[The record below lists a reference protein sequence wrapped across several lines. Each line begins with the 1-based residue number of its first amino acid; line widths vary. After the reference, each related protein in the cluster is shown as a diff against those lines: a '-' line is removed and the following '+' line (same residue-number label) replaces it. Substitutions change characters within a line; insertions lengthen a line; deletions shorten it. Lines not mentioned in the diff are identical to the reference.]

1 MEINATLAGG
11 TGEVFDSVSTAR
23 AKIWKETFKHF
34 GNTTDVTSALE
45 GPEGSGAA
53 ISTRHD
59 LKGKRGA
66 IIEFLAASD
75 LGAFGKLGEQALK
88 GNEEKLKFSGTTVTL
103 DFKRH
108 ATALTH
114 SLRKKMAG
122 GHTLESLSSE
132 VLGRHF
138 GQWKQR
144 DAMRKLIDSTGN
156 GGHAVSL
163 PDNIQ
168 FGGTATTINTLY
180 SADSIDLDNVTDL
193 VTQAAW
199 LGVEPARITKGG
211 KSSAEDTHHHILLAD
226 SQQLRPFYKTAAY
239 QTLRSNADVRGDQN
253 SLFNGAF
260 KDIDGTKI
268 LNFRGVYGD
277 QFGPIGS
284 PLTPVMRL
292 GVEIADTSASG
303 TKVLTGGTNAAGTA
317 TDPNW
322 FIDFPGFDDKYTD
335 EDAADTADDATK
347 FYALAVT
354 PAGGFAFFEYTG
366 ALNVG
371 YSLSIP
377 HTQFANGSTVISGS
391 GSTVRHSGDT
401 NAFAGKIVTALPVGT
416 LIFPATLHG
425 VPYAYSLLLGSDALV
440 RGYGEDMKMTDD
452 MEDYGFR
459 KGIGYQAMYGDNV
472 WTDRNSRVRNYIL
485 GAYAYNPIGKNCP
498 AVSAA

>member
-1 MEINATLAGG
+1 MEINATQAEGSG
-11 TGEVFDSVSTAR
+11 NVFADVSTAR

-45 GPEGSGAA
+45 GAEGSGAA
-53 ISTRHD
+53 IATRHD
-59 LKGKRGA
+59 LKGKRGS
-66 IIEFLAASD
+66 IIEFIASSD

-138 GQWKQR
+138 GQWRQR
-144 DAMRKLIDSTGN
+144 DALRKLIDNAGTGA
-156 GGHAVSL
+156 HAASL
-163 PDNIQ
+163 PDHVT
-168 FGGTATTINTLY
+168 FGGDATSINTLV
-180 SADSIDLDNVTDL
+180 SADTFDVDQVTDL

-211 KSSAEDTHHHILLAD
+211 KSSAEDTYHHVLLAD
-226 SQQLRPFYKTAAY
+226 NQQLRPLYKSTAY
-239 QTLRSNADVRGDQN
+239 QTLAREADVRGN
-253 SLFNGAF
+253 SNSVFNGSF

-277 QFGPIGS
+277 QNGPIGS

-292 GVEIADTSASG
+292 GTEIANTGSGAS
-303 TKVLTGGTNAAGTA
+303 TLTGSAATA
-317 TDPNW
+317 VTDPNY
-322 FIDFPGFDDKYTD
+322 FIDFPGFDYQYVD
-335 EDAADTADDATK
+335 EQTAAPDSATY
-347 FYALAVT
+347 YALAVT
-354 PAGGFAFFEYTG
+354 PAGGFAFFKYVGTLNLGYKMIIPSANWATNTPLTG
-366 ALNVG
+366 SSVDGDA
-371 YSLSIP
+371 
-377 HTQFANGSTVISGS
+377 GSFSG
-391 GSTVRHSGDT
+391 
-401 NAFAGKIVTALPVGT
+401 KLVTELPVGT
-416 LIFPATLHG
+416 LIFPANING

-485 GAYAYNPIGKNCP
+485 GAHAYNPIGKNCP
-498 AVSAA
+498 AVT

>member
-1 MEINATLAGG
+1 MDINAT
-11 TGEVFDSVSTAR
+11 DSVSTFGSVATAR

-45 GPEGSGAA
+45 GPEGSGSA

-66 IIEFLAASD
+66 IIEFLASSD
-75 LGAFGKLGEQALK
+75 LGAFGKLGEQTLK
-88 GNEEKLKFSGTTVTL
+88 GNEEKLLFSGTTVTL

-108 ATALTH
+108 ATALTQ

-144 DAMRKLIDSTGN
+144 DALRKLIDGVGN
-156 GGHAVSL
+156 GGHAASL
-163 PDNIQ
+163 PDNIK
-168 FGGTATTINTLY
+168 FGGSASTINTLY
-180 SADSIDLDNVTDL
+180 SADEIGTGDVTDL

-211 KSSAEDTHHHILLAD
+211 KSSAEDTYHHILLAD
-226 SQQLRPFYKTAAY
+226 NQQLRPLYKDPAY
-239 QTLRSNADVRGDQN
+239 QTRMQNADVRGTGN
-253 SLFNGAF
+253 SVFDGSF

-277 QFGPIGS
+277 QYGPIGS

-292 GVEIADTSASG
+292 GTAIANTGSG
-303 TKVLTGGTNAAGTA
+303 TSVLTGSASTPAA

-322 FIDFPGFDDKYTD
+322 FIDFPGFDYKYTD
-335 EDAADTADDATK
+335 EDAADTSDDATK
-347 FYALAVT
+347 YYALAVT

-366 ALNVG
+366 AGNLG
-371 YSLSIP
+371 YKIEVAAAQWA
-377 HTQFANGSTVISGS
+377 TNTVITGS
-391 GSTVRHSGDT
+391 GSTVDG
-401 NAFAGKIVTALPVGT
+401 NAAAFDGKLVTALPVGT

-472 WTDRNSRVRNYIL
+472 WTDRNGRVRNYIL
-485 GAYAYNPIGKNCP
+485 AAHAYNPIGKNCP
-498 AVSAA
+498 TVTAA

>member
-1 MEINATLAGG
+1 MDITATVAS
-11 TGEVFDSVSTAR
+11 EVFASVSTAR

-45 GPEGSGAA
+45 GSEGSGAA
-53 ISTRHD
+53 IGTRHD

-66 IIEFLAASD
+66 IIEFIASSD
-75 LGAFGKLGEQALK
+75 LGAFGKLGEQELK
-88 GNEEKLKFSGTTVTL
+88 GNEEKLNFSGTTVTL

-138 GQWKQR
+138 GQWRQR
-144 DAMRKLIDSTGN
+144 DAFRKLIDNTGD
-156 GGHAVSL
+156 GGHDAAL

-168 FGGTATTINTLY
+168 FGGTATSINTLI
-180 SADSIDLDNVTDL
+180 SVDTIDTDSVTDL

-199 LGVEPARITKGG
+199 LGVEPARISKGG

-226 SQQLRPFYKTAAY
+226 NQQLRPLYKSSSY
-239 QTLRSNADVRGDQN
+239 QTRMQNADVRGEQN
-253 SLFNGAF
+253 SVFNGAF

-277 QFGPIGS
+277 QNGPIGS
-284 PLTPVMRL
+284 ALTPVMRL
-292 GVEIADTSASG
+292 GTAIANTVGGANI
-303 TKVLTGGTNAAGTA
+303 LTGSTDTTNPEL
-317 TDPNW
+317 DPEY
-322 FIDFPGFDDKYTD
+322 FIDFPGYDYQFTD
-335 EDAADTADDATK
+335 EQVAAPDSDTY
-347 FYALAVT
+347 YALAVT
-354 PAGGFAFFEYTG
+354 PAGGFAFFRYAGTLNLGHSMTIPADGWATNSVLAGSRVEGDGTG
-366 ALNVG
+366 NN
-371 YSLSIP
+371 I
-377 HTQFANGSTVISGS
+377 
-391 GSTVRHSGDT
+391 
-401 NAFAGKIVTALPVGT
+401 AFAGKLVTLLPVNT
-416 LIFPATLHG
+416 LIFPASIDG

-472 WTDRNSRVRNYIL
+472 WTDRNGRVRNYIL
-485 GAYAYNPIGKNCP
+485 GCHAYNPIGKNCP
-498 AVSAA
+498 NVAAIA

>member
-1 MEINATLAGG
+1 MNINAT
-11 TGEVFDSVSTAR
+11 DSVSTFGSVATAR

-45 GPEGSGAA
+45 GPEGSGSA
-53 ISTRHD
+53 IATRHD

-66 IIEFLAASD
+66 IIEFLASSD
-75 LGAFGKLGEQALK
+75 LGAFGKLGEEELK
-88 GNEEKLKFSGTTVTL
+88 GNEEKLLFSGTTVTL

-108 ATALTH
+108 ATALTQ

-138 GQWKQR
+138 GSWRQR
-144 DAMRKLIDSTGN
+144 DALRKLIDNAGG
-156 GGHAVSL
+156 GGHDAAL

-168 FGGTATTINTLY
+168 FGGTATSINTLI
-180 SADSIDLDNVTDL
+180 SVDTIDTDSVTDL
-193 VTQAAW
+193 VTQASW

-211 KSSAEDTHHHILLAD
+211 KSSAEDTYHHILLAD
-226 SQQLRPFYKTAAY
+226 NQELRPLYKSSSY
-239 QTLRSNADVRGDQN
+239 QTRMQNADVRGDN
-253 SLFNGAF
+253 NGVFNGAF

-277 QFGPIGS
+277 QNGPIGS

-292 GVEIADTSASG
+292 GTAIANTAGGAS
-303 TKVLTGGTNAAGTA
+303 TLTGSAGTPAA
-317 TDPNW
+317 TDPNY
-322 FIDFPGFDDKYTD
+322 FVDFPGFDYQHT
-335 EDAADTADDATK
+335 EEQAAAPDSDTY
-347 FYALAVT
+347 YALAVT
-354 PAGGFAFFEYTG
+354 PAGGFAFFKYAGTLNLGYKMIIPADHWASDTHLTG
-366 ALNVG
+366 SRVDG
-371 YSLSIP
+371 
-377 HTQFANGSTVISGS
+377 NGTGTSA
-391 GSTVRHSGDT
+391 
-401 NAFAGKIVTALPVGT
+401 AFNGKLVTALPVGT
-416 LIFPATLHG
+416 LIFPANIDG

-472 WTDRNSRVRNYIL
+472 WTDRNGRVRNYIL
-485 GAYAYNPIGKNCP
+485 ACHAYNPIGKNCP
-498 AVSAA
+498 NVPAA

>member
-1 MEINATLAGG
+1 MDINATQAEGSG
-11 TGEVFDSVSTAR
+11 NVFSDVSTAR

-45 GPEGSGAA
+45 GAEGSGAA
-53 ISTRHD
+53 IATRHD
-59 LKGKRGA
+59 LKGKRGS
-66 IIEFLAASD
+66 IIEFIASSD
-75 LGAFGKLGEQALK
+75 LGAFGKLGEQELK
-88 GNEEKLKFSGTTVTL
+88 GNEEQLKFSGTTVTL

-138 GQWKQR
+138 GQWRQR
-144 DAMRKLIDSTGN
+144 DALRKLIDNAGTGA
-156 GGHAVSL
+156 HAASL
-163 PDNIQ
+163 PDHVT
-168 FGGTATTINTLY
+168 FGGDATSVNTLV
-180 SADSIDLDNVTDL
+180 SADTFDVDQVTDL

-211 KSSAEDTHHHILLAD
+211 KSSAEDTYHHVLLAD
-226 SQQLRPFYKTAAY
+226 NQQLRPLYKSTAY
-239 QTLRSNADVRGDQN
+239 QTLAREADVRGN
-253 SLFNGAF
+253 SNSVFNGSF

-277 QFGPIGS
+277 QNGPIGS

-292 GVEIADTSASG
+292 GTAIADTGSGAS
-303 TKVLTGGTNAAGTA
+303 TLTGSAATA
-317 TDPNW
+317 VTDPNY
-322 FIDFPGFDDKYTD
+322 FLDFPGFDYQYVD
-335 EDAADTADDATK
+335 EQTAAPDSATY
-347 FYALAVT
+347 YALAVT
-354 PAGGFAFFEYTG
+354 PAGGFAFFKYVGTLNIGYKMIIPSANWATNTPLTDSSVDGNAG
-366 ALNVG
+366 A
-371 YSLSIP
+371 
-377 HTQFANGSTVISGS
+377 FSG
-391 GSTVRHSGDT
+391 
-401 NAFAGKIVTALPVGT
+401 KLVTALPVGT
-416 LIFPATLHG
+416 LIFPANING

-485 GAYAYNPIGKNCP
+485 GAHAYNPIGKNCP
-498 AVSAA
+498 AVT

>member
-1 MEINATLAGG
+1 MDINAT
-11 TGEVFDSVSTAR
+11 DSVSTFGSVATAR

-45 GPEGSGAA
+45 GPEGSGSA

-66 IIEFLAASD
+66 IIEFLASSD
-75 LGAFGKLGEQALK
+75 LGAFGKLGEQTLK
-88 GNEEKLKFSGTTVTL
+88 GNEEKLLFSGTTVTL

-108 ATALTH
+108 ATALTQ

-144 DAMRKLIDSTGN
+144 DALRKLIDGVGN
-156 GGHAVSL
+156 GGHAASL
-163 PDNIQ
+163 PDNIK
-168 FGGTATTINTLY
+168 FGGSASTINTLY
-180 SADSIDLDNVTDL
+180 SADEIGTGDVTDL

-211 KSSAEDTHHHILLAD
+211 KSSAEDTYHHILLAD
-226 SQQLRPFYKTAAY
+226 NQQLRPLYKDPAY
-239 QTLRSNADVRGDQN
+239 QTRMQNADVRGTGN
-253 SLFNGAF
+253 SVFNGSF

-277 QFGPIGS
+277 QYGPIGS

-292 GVEIADTSASG
+292 GTAIANTGSG
-303 TKVLTGGTNAAGTA
+303 TSVLTGSASTPAA

-322 FIDFPGFDDKYTD
+322 FIDFPGFDYKYTD
-335 EDAADTADDATK
+335 EDAADTSDDATK
-347 FYALAVT
+347 YYALAVT

-366 ALNVG
+366 AGNLG
-371 YSLSIP
+371 YKIEVAAAQWA
-377 HTQFANGSTVISGS
+377 TNTVITGS
-391 GSTVRHSGDT
+391 GSTVDG
-401 NAFAGKIVTALPVGT
+401 NAAAFDGKLVTALPVGT

-472 WTDRNSRVRNYIL
+472 WTDRNGRVRNYIL
-485 GAYAYNPIGKNCP
+485 AAHAYNPIGKNCP
-498 AVSAA
+498 TVTAA

>member
-1 MEINATLAGG
+1 MDINATEAAS
-11 TGEVFDSVSTAR
+11 TFTSVATAR
-23 AKIWKETFKHF
+23 AKIWKETFKRF

-45 GPEGSGAA
+45 GPEGSGSA
-53 ISTRHD
+53 IATRHD

-66 IIEFLAASD
+66 IIEFLSASD
-75 LGAFGKLGEQALK
+75 LGAFGKLGEQELK
-88 GNEEKLKFSGTTVTL
+88 NNEEKLLFSGTTVTL

-108 ATALTH
+108 ATALTQ

-122 GHTLESLSSE
+122 GHTLESLSAE

-144 DAMRKLIDSTGN
+144 DALRKLIDGVGN
-156 GGHAVSL
+156 GGHAASL
-163 PDNIQ
+163 PDNIM
-168 FGGTATTINTLY
+168 FGGTASTINTLY
-180 SADSIDLDNVTDL
+180 SADDIGTGDVTDL

-211 KSSAEDTHHHILLAD
+211 KSSAEDTYHHILLAD
-226 SQQLRPFYKTAAY
+226 NQQLRPLYKDPAY
-239 QTLRSNADVRGDQN
+239 QTRMQNADVRGTGN
-253 SLFNGAF
+253 SVFNGAF

-277 QFGPIGS
+277 QYGPIGS

-292 GVEIADTSASG
+292 GVEIADTSAAG
-303 TKVLTGGTNAAGTA
+303 TKVLTGGTNASGDA

-322 FIDFPGFDDKYTD
+322 FIDFPGFDYKYTD
-335 EDAADTADDATK
+335 EDAADTSDDATK
-347 FYALAVT
+347 YYALAVT
-354 PAGGFAFFEYTG
+354 PAGGFGFFRYTG
-366 ALNVG
+366 SQNLG
-371 YSLSIP
+371 YKMEIDAAG
-377 HTQFANGSTVISGS
+377 FATASNTVHGGADGSTV
-391 GSTVRHSGDT
+391 VGDAA
-401 NAFAGKIVTALPVGT
+401 AFNGKIVTALPVGT
-416 LIFPATLHG
+416 LIFPATVHG

-472 WTDRNSRVRNYIL
+472 WTDRNGRVRNYIL
-485 GAYAYNPIGKNCP
+485 AAHAYNPIGKNCP
-498 AVSAA
+498 TVTAA